1 MSFMKT
7 AIPQTS
13 QSLLQFTAYH
23 LLADYRSRLSWP
35 WFFEQFSGLAAVG
48 VLGILSY
55 FLVSHLFFQY
65 LTVKGSSMY
74 PTLFDNGN
82 YWLNRSAY
90 SKQEPQRIDI
100 VAIKDPEDGVLIVK
114 RIIALP
120 GESVYLNHG
129 RVYVNGQLLNEPY
142 LPDKTPTY
150 AYEKNESE
158 FIVVGK
164 DDYFVLGDN
173 RNNSSDSRTFG
184 AIPRKNILGKVVD

>member
-1 MSFMKT
+1 MKT
-7 AIPQTS
+7 AMPQTS
-13 QSLLQFTAYH
+13 QSFLHFTASH

-48 VLGILSY
+48 LLGVFSY
-55 FLVSHLFFQY
+55 FLVSHLMFQS
-65 LTVKGSSMY
+65 LTVSGSSMY

-90 SKQEPQRIDI
+90 SKQEPQRTDI

-129 RVYVNGQLLNEPY
+129 RVYVNSQLLKEPY
-142 LPDKTPTY
+142 LPDNTPTY

-173 RNNSSDSRTFG
+173 RNNSTDSRIFG
-184 AIPRKNILGKVVD
+184 GVPRKDILGRVVD

>member
-1 MSFMKT
+1 MLFMKT
-7 AIPQTS
+7 AMPQTS

-35 WFFEQFSGLAAVG
+35 WFFEQFSVLAAVG

-142 LPDKTPTY
+142 LPDKMPTY

-158 FIVVGK
+158 FLVIGK

-173 RNNSSDSRTFG
+173 RNNSCDSRTFG
-184 AIPRKNILGKVVD
+184 TVPRQDILGKVVE